1 VSPEPAAL
9 RPSDLQAE
17 AAFKDWVR
25 RLVKGAAELQAFEA
39 GQIDAVMDPETG
51 NAILLPAAQA
61 ALQGSSR
68 LVLNALDALPGEVCV
83 LDSTGT
89 VIITNRAWRAFMV
102 ARSGAGLGVR
112 EGANFLE
119 ACRDAGAREHVQAE
133 AIAAGLRQVLAGG
146 IELFRCDY
154 VCHSPGGRCAFTLNI
169 VGLPGDGP
177 VHAVVTRE
185 NVSERKRA
193 SASRSSGRTK
203 ASRIAVMMQAGMT
216 NRLLAAL
223 PANEHER
230 LLAGLEPVQLTYG
243 EVLYE
248 PGEQMRHVYFPS
260 DCLVSLLTVVDS
272 HRALE
277 VGLVGP
283 EGMVGSRLALGST
296 DASVRALVQGT
307 GKAMRMKSTHFL
319 REFRRSPTLQRVLFR
334 FTDALMIQVTKTAAC
349 NRFHVVEQRLARW
362 LLMTRERLVS
372 NEFHLTHE
380 FLADMLGVRRV
391 GVTAAAS
398 ALRRRKLIRYA
409 RGVITILDQRGL
421 EAAACSCYQ
430 RVQVMELEAATQTA

>member
-1 VSPEPAAL
+1 LS
-9 RPSDLQAE
+9 PSDLQAE

-25 RLVKGAAELQAFEA
+25 RLVKGAAELQAFES

-51 NAILLPAAQA
+51 NAILLPEAQA

-68 LVLNALDALPGEVCV
+68 LVLNALDALPGDVCV

-89 VIITNRAWRAFMV
+89 VIITNRAWRAFIV
-102 ARSGAGLGVR
+102 AHPGAGLGVR

-146 IELFRCDY
+146 LEPFRSDY

-169 VGLPGDGP
+169 VGLAGDGP

-203 ASRIAVMMQAGMT
+203 ASRIAAMLQAGT
-216 NRLLAAL
+216 ANRVLAAL
-223 PANEHER
+223 PATEYER

-248 PGEQMRHVYFPS
+248 PGEQIRHVYFPS
-260 DCLVSLLTVVDS
+260 DCLVSLLTVVDG

-277 VGLVGP
+277 VGLVGR

-296 DASVRALVQGT
+296 ESSIRALVQGT
-307 GKAMRMKSTHFL
+307 GKAMRMKSTRFL
-319 REFRRSPTLQRVLFR
+319 WEFRRSPTLQRALFR
-334 FTDALMIQVTKTAAC
+334 FTDSLMTQVTQTAAC

-362 LLMTRERLVS
+362 LLMTRERLPS
-372 NEFHLTHE
+372 SEFHLTHE

-409 RGVITILDQRGL
+409 RGVITILDQRAL

-430 RVQVMELEAATQTA
+430 RVQVMQLEAATQTA